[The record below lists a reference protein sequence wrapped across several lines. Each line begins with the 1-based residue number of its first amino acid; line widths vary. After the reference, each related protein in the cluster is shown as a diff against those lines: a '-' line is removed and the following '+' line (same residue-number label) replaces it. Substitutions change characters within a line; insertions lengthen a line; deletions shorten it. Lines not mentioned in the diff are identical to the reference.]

1 MEIVCSKCESTL
13 DSRRVKLGLKDC
25 IGCSEV
31 KKYSGHIVY
40 PHKTGAYLQ
49 PVSSEQSNNRRRLD
63 RRSNSGK
70 SRPAKGI
77 FKDNSW
83 DRWLERYYDNI
94 YSKQETKIPYKKIR
108 KIFSHMDNQ
117 SLYQQVIHE
126 YLNFGYYQ
134 AQEKINK
141 LYSQDKISLTQ
152 KSKMMNNLSSFQ
164 MMTKKQK
171 SLLNL
176 NTKENNNE

>member
-1 MEIVCSKCESTL
+1 
-13 DSRRVKLGLKDC
+13 
-25 IGCSEV
+25 
-31 KKYSGHIVY
+31 
-40 PHKTGAYLQ
+40 
-49 PVSSEQSNNRRRLD
+49 
-63 RRSNSGK
+63 
-70 SRPAKGI
+70 
-77 FKDNSW
+77 
-83 DRWLERYYDNI
+83 
-94 YSKQETKIPYKKIR
+94 
-108 KIFSHMDNQ
+108 MDNQ